1 MDDRDYI
8 IGIDLGGTKIAAAA
22 FDRNHKRLGKVQ
34 SIPTMARQPTAL
46 TLMNL
51 KRVVGQARRGA
62 ELRGTERRGTEF
74 KDAPLAIGMGS
85 PGPLD
90 TQKGLLLQIDTLPN
104 LSNFNMSGFVE
115 AELGAPLFLEND
127 ANCFALAEALAGAG
141 REHSIV
147 AGLTLGTGFGCGIVV
162 DGQIQTGARGN
173 AGEVSHCR
181 VAGGTFDE
189 MLSGSGVQRL
199 YQRIAGKEAPPP
211 KELGKMA
218 EEGDTDAIATWEAY
232 GAALGQGIGMICAVV
247 DPSICVVGGSVARRF
262 SLFQASLE
270 REMRPWLCSPSAE
283 EIQVVPAQLDNTA
296 GVTGAAEY
304 AFLHLGRAER

>member
-1 MDDRDYI
+1 MKDRDYI
-8 IGIDLGGTKIAAAA
+8 IGIDLGGTKIAGAA
-22 FDRNHKRLGKVQ
+22 FDRDHQRLGNVQ
-34 SIPTMARQPTAL
+34 SIPTMARQPAAL

-51 KRVVGQARRGA
+51 KRVVGQARRAA
-62 ELRGTERRGTEF
+62 ELES
-74 KDAPLAIGMGS
+74 APLAVGMGS

-90 TQKGLLLQIDTLPN
+90 TTQGRLLQIDTLPN
-104 LSNFNMSGFVE
+104 LSNFNMAGFVE

-127 ANCFALAEALAGAG
+127 ANCFALGEALAGAG
-141 REHSIV
+141 REHSTV
-147 AGLTLGTGFGCGIVV
+147 VGLTLGTGFGCGIIV

-189 MLSGSGVQRL
+189 MLSGSGVQRF
-199 YQRIAGKEAPPP
+199 YQQITGKEPPVP

-232 GAALGQGIGMICAVV
+232 GAALGEGIGMICAVV
-247 DPSICVVGGSVARRF
+247 DPSICVLGGSVARRF
-262 SLFQASLE
+262 SLFQVSLE
-270 REMRPWLCSPSAE
+270 RVMRPWLCSPSAE
-283 EIQVVPAQLDNTA
+283 EIKVVPAQLDNTA

-304 AFLHLGRAER
+304 AFLHLGSGAL

>member
-1 MDDRDYI
+1 MKDRDYI

-22 FDRNHKRLGKVQ
+22 FDRDHQRLGNVQ
-34 SIPTMARQPTAL
+34 SIPTMARQPAAL

-51 KRVVGQARRGA
+51 KRVVGQARRAA
-62 ELRGTERRGTEF
+62 ELES
-74 KDAPLAIGMGS
+74 APLAVGMGS

-90 TQKGLLLQIDTLPN
+90 TTQGRLLQIDTLPN
-104 LSNFNMSGFVE
+104 LSNFNMAGFVE

-127 ANCFALAEALAGAG
+127 ANCFALGEALAGAG
-141 REHSIV
+141 REHSTV
-147 AGLTLGTGFGCGIVV
+147 VGLTLGTGFGCGIIV

-189 MLSGSGVQRL
+189 MLSGSGVQRF
-199 YQRIAGKEAPPP
+199 YQQITGKEPPVP

-232 GAALGQGIGMICAVV
+232 GAALGEGIGMICAVV
-247 DPSICVVGGSVARRF
+247 DPSICVLGGSVARRF
-262 SLFQASLE
+262 SLFQVSLE
-270 REMRPWLCSPSAE
+270 RVMRPWLCSPSAE
-283 EIQVVPAQLDNTA
+283 EIKVVPAQLDNTA

-304 AFLHLGRAER
+304 AFLHLGSGAL

>member
-1 MDDRDYI
+1 MKDRDYI

-22 FDRNHKRLGKVQ
+22 FDRDHQRLGNVQ
-34 SIPTMARQPTAL
+34 SIPTMARQPAAL

-51 KRVVGQARRGA
+51 KRVVGQARRAA
-62 ELRGTERRGTEF
+62 ELES
-74 KDAPLAIGMGS
+74 APLAVGMGS

-90 TQKGLLLQIDTLPN
+90 TTKGRLLQIDTLPN
-104 LSNFNMSGFVE
+104 LSNFNMAGFVE

-141 REHSIV
+141 REHPTV
-147 AGLTLGTGFGCGIVV
+147 VGLTLGTGFGCGIIV

-181 VAGGTFDE
+181 VVGGTFDE
-189 MLSGSGVQRL
+189 MLSGSGVQRF
-199 YQRIAGKEAPPP
+199 YRQITGKEPPVP

-218 EEGDTDAIATWEAY
+218 EEGETDAIATWEAY
-232 GAALGQGIGMICAVV
+232 GAALGEGIGMICAVV
-247 DPSICVVGGSVARRF
+247 DPSICVLGGSVARRF
-262 SLFQASLE
+262 SLFQVSLE
-270 REMRPWLCSPSAE
+270 RVMRPWLCSPSAE
-283 EIQVVPAQLDNTA
+283 EIKVVPAQLDNTA

-304 AFLHLGRAER
+304 AFLRLESGAL

>member
-1 MDDRDYI
+1 MKDRDYI

-22 FDRNHKRLGKVQ
+22 FDRDHQRLGNVQ
-34 SIPTMARQPTAL
+34 SIPTMARQPAAL

-51 KRVVGQARRGA
+51 KRVSGQARRAA
-62 ELRGTERRGTEF
+62 ELES
-74 KDAPLAIGMGS
+74 APRAVGMGS

-90 TQKGLLLQIDTLPN
+90 TTQGRLLQIDTLPN
-104 LSNFNMSGFVE
+104 LSNFNMAGFVE

-141 REHSIV
+141 REHSTV
-147 AGLTLGTGFGCGIVV
+147 VGLTLGTGFGCGIIV

-189 MLSGSGVQRL
+189 MLSGSGVQRF
-199 YQRIAGKEAPPP
+199 YQQITGKEPPVP

-232 GAALGQGIGMICAVV
+232 GAALGEGIGMISAVV
-247 DPSICVVGGSVARRF
+247 DPSICVLGGSVARRF
-262 SLFQASLE
+262 SLFEASLE
-270 REMRPWLCSPSAE
+270 RVMRPWLCSPSAE
-283 EIQVVPAQLDNTA
+283 EIKVVPAQLDNTA

-304 AFLHLGRAER
+304 ALLHLEKAKR

>member
-1 MDDRDYI
+1 MKDRDYI

-22 FDRNHKRLGKVQ
+22 FDRDHQRLGNVQ
-34 SIPTMARQPTAL
+34 SIPTMARQPAAL

-51 KRVVGQARRGA
+51 KRVVGQARRAA
-62 ELRGTERRGTEF
+62 ELES
-74 KDAPLAIGMGS
+74 APLAVGMGS

-90 TQKGLLLQIDTLPN
+90 TTQGRLLQIDTLPN
-104 LSNFNMSGFVE
+104 LSNFNMAGFVE

-127 ANCFALAEALAGAG
+127 ANCFALGEALAGAG
-141 REHSIV
+141 REHSTV
-147 AGLTLGTGFGCGIVV
+147 VGLTLGTGFGCGIIV

-189 MLSGSGVQRL
+189 MLSGSGVQRF
-199 YQRIAGKEAPPP
+199 YQQITGKEPPVP

-232 GAALGQGIGMICAVV
+232 GAALGEGIGMICAVV
-247 DPSICVVGGSVARRF
+247 DPSICVLGGSVARRF
-262 SLFQASLE
+262 SLFQVSLE
-270 REMRPWLCSPSAE
+270 RVMRPWLCSPSAE
-283 EIQVVPAQLDNTA
+283 EIKVIPAQLDNTA

-304 AFLHLGRAER
+304 AFLHLGSGAL